1 MVAGLETGKMVLR
14 HGRSKVVPAGFGE
27 FQKLCGHHRANRVR
41 AVILGACMT
50 MSVAEESGCRIE
62 TAWLQRTT
70 EHIARRL
77 LAFIGGE
84 ITNGHK
90 LYQPRMSEN
99 IKGATMVAS
108 DSTIYFGV
116 FSESLPQVIFSFG
129 TAPE

>member
-1 MVAGLETGKMVLR
+1 
-14 HGRSKVVPAGFGE
+14 
-27 FQKLCGHHRANRVR
+27 
-41 AVILGACMT
+41 MT
-50 MSVAEESGCRIE
+50 MTVAEESGCRIK
-62 TAWLQRTT
+62 AARLKRTT
-70 EHIARRL
+70 KHIARRWL
-77 LAFIGGE
+77 TFAGGE